1 MGRFIK
7 SSILV
12 LVVLTTFT
20 FFTKAQDWLPQ
31 MPSVLLKLLPKPK
44 FEKNNLE
51 GIGDNG
57 RVIDLQGGWMNE
69 GKLSELV
76 ICSKESEKGWDVPE
90 KITIRNGRIRGSIRI
105 FGLGVNGEAPKVRE
119 SSHREGHTARAQS
132 AAPRAILL
140 EDLKIEADHRIP
152 LYLGPGVT
160 GVTVRN
166 CTFTGWSV
174 STAVY
179 LDAESGGNRIEGC
192 TFDMRS
198 GREVMAVDGSATNTI
213 IGNRFL
219 QLGYGGI
226 YLYRNCG
233 EGGTVRHQT
242 PQGNVIENNF
252 FNVKDLRSGSYGI
265 WLGSRQGRRSYCED
279 DAGYPFGSSIDNRD
293 FADHNILRG
302 NIFQPANYK
311 AVRDDGAGNRVIEK

>member
-1 MGRFIK
+1 MGRFIRN
-7 SSILV
+7 SILV
-12 LVVLTTFT
+12 LVVLTALT
-20 FFTKAQDWLPQ
+20 FFAKAQDWLPQ

-76 ICSKESEKGWDVPE
+76 ICSKEAEKGWDVPE

-105 FGLGVNGEAPKVRE
+105 YGLGVNGEAAKVRE
-119 SSHREGHTARAQS
+119 SSHREGHTSRAQA

-160 GVTVRN
+160 GVMVRN
-166 CTFTGWSV
+166 CTFTGWSA
-174 STAVY
+174 STTVY

-192 TFDMRS
+192 TFDVRS

-213 IGNRFL
+213 VGNRFL
-219 QLGYGGI
+219 QVSYGGI

-252 FNVKDLRSGSYGI
+252 FNVKDLRSGGYGV

-293 FADHNILRG
+293 FADHNVLRR
-302 NIFQPANYK
+302 NIFQPTSDRAI
-311 AVRDDGAGNRVIEK
+311 RDDGADNRVMEK

>member
-1 MGRFIK
+1 
-7 SSILV
+7 
-12 LVVLTTFT
+12 
-20 FFTKAQDWLPQ
+20 
-31 MPSVLLKLLPKPK
+31 
-44 FEKNNLE
+44 
-51 GIGDNG
+51 
-57 RVIDLQGGWMNE
+57 MNE

-76 ICSKESEKGWDVPE
+76 IRSKEIEKGWDVPE
-90 KITIRNGRIRGSIRI
+90 RITIRNGRIRGSIRI

-119 SSHREGHTARAQS
+119 SSHREGHTIRAQA

-140 EDLKIEADHRIP
+140 EDIQIEADHRIP

-192 TFDMRS
+192 TFDVRS

-219 QLGYGGI
+219 QVRYGGI

-252 FNVKDLRSGSYGI
+252 FNVKDLRSGSYGV

-293 FADHNILRG
+293 FADHNILHG
-302 NIFQPANYK
+302 NIFQPANDK
-311 AVRDDGAGNRVIEK
+311 AVRDDGADNRVIEK

>member
-1 MGRFIK
+1 MGRFIQ

-12 LVVLTTFT
+12 LVGLTTLT
-20 FFTKAQDWLPQ
+20 FFAKAQDWLPQ
-31 MPSVLLKLLPKPK
+31 TPSFLLKLLPKPK

-51 GIGDNG
+51 GSGDNG
-57 RVIDLQGGWMNE
+57 RVIDLQGGWLNE
-69 GKLSELV
+69 GKLTELV
-76 ICSKESEKGWDVPE
+76 IRSKEAEKGWDVPE
-90 KITIRNGRIRGSIRI
+90 RITIRNGRIRGSIRI

-119 SSHREGHTARAQS
+119 SSHRQGHTARAQA
-132 AAPRAILL
+132 AAPRAIFL
-140 EDLKIEADHRIP
+140 EDLQIEADHRIP

-166 CTFTGWSV
+166 CTFTGWSA
-174 STAVY
+174 STTVY

-213 IGNRFL
+213 VGNRFL
-219 QLGYGGI
+219 QVGYGGI

-233 EGGTVRHQT
+233 EGGTVRHQA

-293 FADHNILRG
+293 FADHNTIRG
-302 NIFQPANYK
+302 NIFQPASDE
-311 AVRDDGAGNRVIEK
+311 AVRDDGADNRVTP

>member
-1 MGRFIK
+1 MGRFILI
-7 SSILV
+7 STLV
-12 LVVLTTFT
+12 LVGLTNLT
-20 FFTKAQDWLPQ
+20 FFAMGQDWLPQ
-31 MPSVLLKLLPKPK
+31 TPSFLLKLLPKPK

-51 GIGDNG
+51 GSGDNG
-57 RVIDLQGGWMNE
+57 RVIDLQGGWLNE
-69 GKLSELV
+69 GKLTELV
-76 ICSKESEKGWDVPE
+76 IRSKEAEKGWDVPE

-119 SSHREGHTARAQS
+119 SSHREGHTSRAQA

-140 EDLKIEADHRIP
+140 EDLQIEADHRIP

-166 CTFTGWSV
+166 CTFTGWSA
-174 STAVY
+174 STTVY

-192 TFDMRS
+192 TFDVRS

-219 QLGYGGI
+219 HAGYGGI

-242 PQGNVIENNF
+242 PRGNVIENNF

-265 WLGSRQGRRSYCED
+265 WLGSRQGRRSYCEE

-293 FADHNILRG
+293 FADHNVLRG
-302 NIFQPANYK
+302 NIFQPTSDRAI
-311 AVRDDGAGNRVIEK
+311 RDDGADNRGIEK

>member
-1 MGRFIK
+1 MGRFIRN
-7 SSILV
+7 SILV
-12 LVVLTTFT
+12 LVVLTALT
-20 FFTKAQDWLPQ
+20 FFAKAQDWLPQ
-31 MPSVLLKLLPKPK
+31 TPSFLLKLLPTPK
-44 FEKNNLE
+44 FEKNTFE
-51 GIGDNG
+51 GSGDNG
-57 RVIDLQGGWMNE
+57 RVIDLQGGWLNE
-69 GKLSELV
+69 GKLTEML
-76 ICSKESEKGWDVPE
+76 IRSKETERGWEVPE

-105 FGLGVNGEAPKVRE
+105 YGLGVNGEAAKVRE
-119 SSHREGHTARAQS
+119 SSHHEGHTARAQA

-166 CTFTGWSV
+166 CTFAGWST
-174 STAVY
+174 STTVY
-179 LDAESGGNRIEGC
+179 LDAESGGNWIEGC
-192 TFDMRS
+192 TFNVRS

-213 IGNRFL
+213 VGNHFL
-219 QLGYGGI
+219 QVSYGGI

-242 PQGNVIENNF
+242 PQGNVIEKNF
-252 FNVKDLRSGSYGI
+252 FNMKDLRSGSYGI

-293 FADHNILRG
+293 FADQNTVRR
-302 NIFQPANYK
+302 NVFQPANEK
-311 AVRDDGAGNRVIEK
+311 AVRDDGAENR